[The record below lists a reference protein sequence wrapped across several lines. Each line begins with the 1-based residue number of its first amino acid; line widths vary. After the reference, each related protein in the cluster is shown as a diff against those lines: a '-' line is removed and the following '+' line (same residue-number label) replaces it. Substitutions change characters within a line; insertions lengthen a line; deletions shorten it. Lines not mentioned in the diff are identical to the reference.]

1 MTCSATVPSSLKMRS
16 AHSKQAKTRNN
27 VQQILKNPS
36 LSLFLSAYYFFY
48 FALVGVYVIFLPK
61 VLLELG
67 YNAADVGIIYAAAP
81 FMRFLLPFL
90 FRHFLSLTFKVY
102 LFALMMTFI
111 GTLLFLGTVDDFWSY
126 FITNLLFGASMGVS
140 LPYVETIA
148 LASLSKSHYGK
159 VRLWGSLGF
168 MGIALLLGKVLTEP
182 YEALYYLC
190 ASAFLTLIFGGILV
204 RHDTV
209 DHPGMHDNSSF
220 SLGKYWAFWL
230 SVFLMQVGFGGFY
243 NFFTIYQTDHGVSLE
258 VTSWMWSFGVICE
271 ILMLYFQGPLL
282 QRNLLNIL
290 KFATLVTAFRWLI
303 LYLYPDSVPVAF
315 ATQSLHA
322 VSFAL
327 YHTAAITY
335 VYSLY
340 HQKKLAQQFFLGIAF
355 GLGGSVG
362 ALLSGQIYGEHI
374 FLIESLITFAA
385 FAVLWIHQI
394 RRREI
399 EAAL

>member
-1 MTCSATVPSSLKMRS
+1 MTSAK
-16 AHSKQAKTRNN
+16 
-27 VQQILKNPS
+27 PS

-48 FALVGVYVIFLPK
+48 FSLVGVYVIFLPK

-67 YNAADVGIIYAAAP
+67 YSASEVGIIYAAAP
-81 FMRFLLPFL
+81 FMRFLLPFI
-90 FRHFLSLTFKVY
+90 FRHYLALTFKVY
-102 LFALMMTFI
+102 FLALMMTFI
-111 GTLLFLGTVDDFWSY
+111 GTLLFLGTVNDFWSY
-126 FITNLLFGASMGVS
+126 FTANLLFGASMGIS

-168 MGIALLLGKVLTEP
+168 MSIALLLGKILETP
-182 YEALYYLC
+182 YEALYYLST
-190 ASAFLTLIFGGILV
+190 SAFLTLIFGGILV

-209 DHPGMHDNSSF
+209 DHPNTLDNSSF
-220 SLGKYWAFWL
+220 SLSKYWAFWL

-271 ILMLYFQGPLL
+271 VFMLYFQGPLL
-282 QRNLLNIL
+282 QRNLLSIL
-290 KFATLVTAFRWLI
+290 KFATLITAFRWFI
-303 LYLYPDSVPVAF
+303 LYLYPDSVPIAF

-335 VYSLY
+335 VFSLY
-340 HQKKLAQQFFLGIAF
+340 TQKKLAQQFFLGIAF

-362 ALLSGQIYGEHI
+362 ALLSGQIYGENI
-374 FLIESLITFAA
+374 FLIEAIITFTA
-385 FAVLWIHQI
+385 FVVLWVHQS
-394 RRREI
+394 RRRKI
-399 EAAL
+399 ETQI